1 MVNTLEGIRCEA
13 DLMKYLGRAHSIK
26 AEQQAIYR
34 RMVELRARAESV
46 SPAYSLTPKAPQNGD
61 GKVARYATEI
71 VMLQMDAEERAMD
84 LLKAEKEIE
93 DLILSVEPSKTR
105 AILYDYYVNDLP
117 ISSTNEEKRTL
128 ETIYNYTERYLKYLL
143 HKGRIEILGIL
154 NHVISPYDG
163 INI

>member
-1 MVNTLEGIRCEA
+1 MVSMLESIKSESE
-13 DLMKYLGRAHSIK
+13 LMKFLGRSHAIR
-26 AEQQAIYR
+26 AELRAINR
-34 RMVELRARAESV
+34 RMVELRSRAESV

-84 LLKAEKEIE
+84 LLKAEREIE

-143 HKGRIEILGIL
+143 HKGRIEILGIIY
-154 NHVISPYDG
+154 HVISPNDDS
-163 INI
+163 NI